1 MGWIERQLP
10 EKNEIFL
17 DHVGFFV
24 EDIEAAGARFERLG
38 FSVTPV
44 NIHYNADADGTLS
57 RSGTANRLST
67 FDIGY
72 IEVLGAV
79 ADTPLAD
86 QLNASLSRY
95 GGLHLIAFTHPDMAY
110 QAARLVESGF
120 DLQPP
125 VRLRRP
131 IQTSDGE
138 KTVRVTVLRT
148 KPGVMTEGRVQM
160 LTHETPELIW
170 LPEYSHHPN
179 RTDALSDLLLISEDA
194 DEKAALYGRYTDC
207 PVLREDGLTVVSL
220 SRGRLTFAT
229 PETAAAILP
238 ALRIPSLPYIAAVA
252 LRSADLNDTRKA
264 LNERGV
270 KPLAANDSLW
280 IVGPQDGAGAYIV
293 FHAQGV
299 DAVWQHLK
307 KLA

>member
-1 MGWIERQLP
+1 MGWVERQLP

-24 EDIEAAGARFERLG
+24 EDIEAAGALFERLG
-38 FSVTPV
+38 FTVTPV
-44 NIHYNADADGTLS
+44 NIHYNADADGKLS

-86 QLNASLSRY
+86 QLNAALSRY
-95 GGLHLIAFTHPDMAY
+95 GGLHLIAFTHPDMEH
-110 QAARLVESGF
+110 QTRRLLEAGF

-131 IQTSDGE
+131 IQTPEGE

-148 KPGVMTEGRVQM
+148 KPGVMAEARVQI

-179 RTDALSDLLLISEDA
+179 RTDALSDLLLISKDA
-194 DEKAALYGRYTDC
+194 GEKAALYGRFTDC
-207 PVLREDGLTVVSL
+207 PVLDADGLTVVSL
-220 SRGRLTFAT
+220 SRGRLSFAT
-229 PETAAAILP
+229 PENAAAILP
-238 ALRIPSLPYIAAVA
+238 GLQIPSLPFIAAVA
-252 LRSADLNDTRKA
+252 LRSADLTETRQV

-270 KPLAANDSLW
+270 DPLTANGSV
-280 IVGPQDGAGAYIV
+280 IVVGPQDGVGAYIV
-293 FHAQGV
+293 FHASGV
-299 DAVWQHLK
+299 DSVWQHLQR
-307 KLA
+307 LA